1 MAMPIF
7 WRLILS
13 HMGVL
18 LLSGAACFYSIVQ
31 LGSLSGTA
39 RTALDT
45 NHRIISYQEAL
56 ADAFLSQVRYG
67 GKYLLTHTDSRHTQL
82 RQFRKDFTD
91 YLDLLKRLGQSES
104 IAPSLSRI
112 EQLHAK
118 YHALLD
124 REVEYI
130 QLSQNYAQS
139 RYQQERE
146 KIVESTL
153 NERDALKLQLRAKLQ
168 EKLESI
174 DRGARTARRIA
185 IVTTLV
191 VFILGT
197 VLSLRVSNSIEG
209 PGSVAGAAAP
219 LLLAAPWVQA
229 MKNASATFANRAH
242 TAAELQLHRLI
253 GFVLN
258 FMAVWSRRYAT
269 WKNPPLRK
277 GN

>member
-1 MAMPIF
+1 MAISIF

-45 NHRIISYQEAL
+45 NHRMISYQEAL

-67 GKYLLTHTDSRHTQL
+67 GKYLLTHTDGRHVQL
-82 RQFRKDFTD
+82 RQFKKDFND
-91 YLDLLKRLGQSES
+91 YLEQLKHLGQSDS
-104 IAPSLSRI
+104 ITPSLTTI
-112 EQLHAK
+112 EQLHAR
-118 YHALLD
+118 YHALFD

-130 QLSQNYAQS
+130 QLNQNYAQS

-153 NERDALKLQLRAKLQ
+153 NELDALKLQLRAKLQ

-197 VLSLRVSNSIEG
+197 VLSLRVSSSIEG
-209 PGSVAGAAAP
+209 PGSVAGAGAP
-219 LLLAAPWVQA
+219 LRAAPWVQA

-242 TAAELQLHRLI
+242 TAAELQLHRLT

-269 WKNPPLRK
+269 WKNHPLRK

>member
-1 MAMPIF
+1 MPMPIF

-45 NHRIISYQEAL
+45 NHRMISYQEAL
-56 ADAFLSQVRYG
+56 ADAFLSEVRYG
-67 GKYLLTHTDSRHTQL
+67 GKYLLTHTDSRHIQV
-82 RQFRKDFTD
+82 RQFKKDFTD
-91 YLDLLKRLGQSES
+91 YMEILKQLGQSES

-112 EQLHAK
+112 EQFHAK
-118 YHALLD
+118 YHALFD

-130 QLSQNYAQS
+130 QVNQLYAQS
-139 RYQQERE
+139 RYQQERD

-153 NERDALKLQLRAKLQ
+153 NELDALKLQLRAKLQ
-168 EKLESI
+168 EKLQSI

-185 IVTTLV
+185 LITTLL
-191 VFILGT
+191 VFALGT
-197 VLSLRVSNSIEG
+197 ILSLRVSSSIEG
-209 PGSVAGAAAP
+209 PGSVAVAALP
-219 LLLAAPWVQA
+219 LLGARWVQVI
-229 MKNASATFANRAH
+229 KNTGLCVAKRA
-242 TAAELQLHRLI
+242 EPQLHRLTA
-253 GFVLN
+253 FALN
-258 FMAVWSRRYAT
+258 LMAIWSRRYTT
-269 WKNPPLRK
+269 WKNFSLRK